1 MLRPRIIPCLLIHNK
16 GLVKTVNFKNPQY
29 IGDPIN
35 TVRIFNEK
43 EVDELAIF
51 DIDAS
56 VLNKDP
62 DLELLKKIANQSRMP
77 ICYGGGVKSVEMA
90 QKIFAL
96 GIEKIAVSS
105 IAIQNP
111 KLLPEIA
118 NRVGSQSLIAVVDI
132 KRKLFGGY
140 EIYIHNGKIKT
151 GLEPVN
157 FIKYLENLGIGEVI
171 INSIDNDGMMNG
183 FDFNLIDK
191 VIEGLSIP
199 LTIVGGAGSIIDIE
213 KAIQRYGL
221 LGVGCG
227 SLFVFKGPYKAV
239 LINYP
244 SIKEKKEIF
253 LKNNNKW

>member
-1 MLRPRIIPCLLIHNK
+1 MLRPRIIPCLLVHNK

-35 TVRIFNEK
+35 TDSIFNEK

-118 NRVGSQSLIAVVDI
+118 NRVGSQSLIAVLDV

-140 EIYIHNGKIKT
+140 EIYIHNGKTKT
-151 GLEPVN
+151 GIEPVN

-183 FDFNLIDK
+183 FDLNLIDK

-213 KAIQRYGL
+213 NAIQRYGL

-253 LKNNNKW
+253 LKNYNK